1 MNGNEITEQPWLQR
15 PRENARWYQRF
26 SAYLAMGAGRSV
38 RGVYN
43 AERGNERSKA
53 VPASWTEAAHR
64 HEWRR
69 RAEAFDA
76 WRRAAVFATGNAA
89 DTERIKKLD
98 ALIERLCNL
107 IVGLLERIDP
117 SKTEFDIEQLVKLI
131 AQFLAAV
138 DLMAKHTGGYAPQRH
153 EVTGKDGKAI
163 QVESEEEQTLRVVF
177 YVPEI
182 DPIPGDG
189 ALDALEQPGEAEEK
203 Q

>member
-1 MNGNEITEQPWLQR
+1 MNGHEITEQPWLQR

-64 HEWRR
+64 HEWQR

-76 WRRAAVFATGNAA
+76 WRRAAVFAAGNAA

-98 ALIERLCNL
+98 TLIDGLCNL
-107 IVGLLERIDP
+107 IAQALERVDPTDIDVY
-117 SKTEFDIEQLVKLI
+117 QLSKLI
-131 AQFLAAV
+131 VQFLAAL
-138 DLMAKHTGGYAPQRH
+138 DLLAKHTGGYAPQRIEH
-153 EVTGKDGKAI
+153 TGKDGKVI